1 MCVWNE
7 EYLVTHCLAENSVPS
22 LLQLQALCR
31 AARCLLEQDEAHG
44 APGSLRHFC
53 HTLLQWLNLYA
64 ELIPTNCSCQGRIW
78 GKTGQMWVT
87 FPVTSFTDNLRD
99 LFSTSTQMVCIN
111 KNETGYLRL
120 HNSYRE
126 LQGWFN
132 NTSILLKS
140 MCFWL
145 NIWNK
150 VCGEHKSRYF
160 HVLKTRPQIMQNL
173 PECDQNMSNE
183 QFWFLQHKSAQTM
196 FTLAL
201 SKPEFNVA
209 FICLFFVQLC
219 SCF

>member
-1 MCVWNE
+1 M
-7 EYLVTHCLAENSVPS
+7 
-22 LLQLQALCR
+22 
-31 AARCLLEQDEAHG
+31 
-44 APGSLRHFC
+44 
-53 HTLLQWLNLYA
+53 
-64 ELIPTNCSCQGRIW
+64 
-78 GKTGQMWVT
+78 
-87 FPVTSFTDNLRD
+87 
-99 LFSTSTQMVCIN
+99 
-111 KNETGYLRL
+111 GY
-120 HNSYRE
+120 
-126 LQGWFN
+126 
-132 NTSILLKS
+132 
-140 MCFWL
+140 FWL